1 MIWYKKSKEEVFQEL
16 HVKNDKGISELEAQK
31 RLQQYGHNRLATNR
45 KKTWVE
51 RIFSQINNV
60 LIYVLIVAA
69 VVSAFVGEIAD
80 ALIIGLVVIINAVV
94 GVIQESK
101 AEDALEALK
110 NMATPKAIVQR
121 DGEYER
127 NRLSRG
133 CAWRLLWW

>member
-1 MIWYKKSKEEVFQEL
+1 MKLLERKDETEMIWYKKSKEEVFQEL
-16 HVKNDKGISELEAQK
+16 HVKNDKGITELEAQK

-110 NMATPKAIVQR
+110 IWLPQK
-121 DGEYER
+121 
-127 NRLSRG
+127 RL
-133 CAWRLLWW
+133 CKEMEK